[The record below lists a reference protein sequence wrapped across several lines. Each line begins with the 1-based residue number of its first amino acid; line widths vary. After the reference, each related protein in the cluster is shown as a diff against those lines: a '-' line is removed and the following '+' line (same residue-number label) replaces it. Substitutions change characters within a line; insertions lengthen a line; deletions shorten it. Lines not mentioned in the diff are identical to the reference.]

1 MGLKRKLIKWLKNDW
16 YNDEV
21 MVGSNECAPVR
32 DHDCIGDHG
41 DRYNFSVTRADGGMI
56 VAFNKYDRKLDRS
69 NSGLHVIPDGAD
81 FNHELVKIVSLELL
95 KH

>member
-1 MGLKRKLIKWLKNDW
+1 MSIKRKIIKWLKDDW
-16 YNDEV
+16 YSNEASCDEV
-21 MVGSNECAPVR
+21 APVR
-32 DHDCIGDHG
+32 AGNSIGDSC

-56 VAFNKYDRKLDRS
+56 VEFNKYDRKLDRN